1 MQIPK
6 RFLHTASRSIAI
18 PALSAFI
25 AAVAISAVLVPAA
38 LAQAPAK
45 KVVKTEADLP
55 RFNYPLATTAT
66 ELLQSD
72 DATFNAFA
80 AKVRADVDS
89 VLNDYDIQDH
99 AALRDLI
106 GEKLQLALLAGDDDA
121 ALKAI
126 ARLRELQDKP
136 DAKLMTGVQITAIIQ
151 AARETGKSSGP
162 EFAAAFA
169 KDYAAALNSM
179 PWEVVGNRIKE
190 LKSSAEIVTP
200 ALILGSVQANVEPA
214 VTKSHQLSNDLA
226 WGLIGVRV
234 SLKRI
239 LPLKD
244 STVAVL
250 TADVSAHNVQKAD
263 IWADRDVTLSPA
275 DKLTPVNVAIWDSGS
290 DLALFGDR
298 VITDPHPTPTTDPHD
313 IAFDLKGFP
322 DHGYLMPLTEE
333 QQKQYPGMRDEL
345 KGFSDL
351 QLSIDSPE
359 ASALKK
365 KLGSL
370 APSEVGAF
378 IEQLEMFA
386 QYSHGTHVAGIAS
399 RGNPA
404 IRLASG
410 RITFDYHN
418 VPLAPSEELSR
429 RAAEDSQKYVDWFKK
444 NHIRVVN
451 MSWGGGPADDEAA
464 LEKNGLGKD
473 AADRKAIAAKLF
485 AIEREGLYNAIKNAP
500 EILFICAAGNS
511 DSNSTFIEDIP
522 SSFKL
527 PNLVAVG
534 AVDQA
539 GDEASFTSYGPTVLV
554 DANGYQVESVVPGG
568 AKIRMSGTSMASPNA
583 VNLAAKL
590 IALDPNLTPEQTIH
604 LMVEGATASADGRR
618 HNLNPK
624 RSVELLQQMQAAGK

>member
-1 MQIPK
+1 MDFP
-6 RFLHTASRSIAI
+6 SRLLRVATRSLAI
-18 PALSAFI
+18 PALFALA
-25 AAVAISAVLVPAA
+25 AAVPFPGSMIPAV

-55 RFNYPLATTAT
+55 RFNYPLTTSAT

-72 DATFNAFA
+72 DATFGAFA

-89 VLNDYDIQDH
+89 VFNDYDIQDH
-99 AALRDLI
+99 AALRDLV
-106 GEKLQLALLAGDDDA
+106 GVKLQLALFAGDDDA
-121 ALKAI
+121 ALKTI
-126 ARLRELQDKP
+126 AQLRELQDKP
-136 DAKLMTGVQITAIIQ
+136 DAKLLTGMQITAIIQ
-151 AARETGKSSGP
+151 AAKETGKNSGP
-162 EFAAAFA
+162 EFETAYQ
-169 KDYAAALNSM
+169 KDYAAELQPL
-179 PWEVVGNRIKE
+179 PWDVVGNRIKE
-190 LKSSAEIVTP
+190 AKSSAEIVTP
-200 ALILGSVQANVEPA
+200 ALILGSIQANIEPA
-214 VTKSHQLSNDLA
+214 VAKSHQLSNDLA
-226 WGLIGVRV
+226 WGLIGARFTLNRV
-234 SLKRI
+234 
-239 LPLKD
+239 LPHKQ

-250 TADVSAHNVQKAD
+250 TADVAAHNQQKTD
-263 IWADRDVTLSPA
+263 IWAERDVTLTPA

-298 VITDPHPTPTTDPHD
+298 VVTDPHPTPTTDPHD

-322 DHGYLMPLTEE
+322 DHGYLMPLTPE
-333 QQKQYPGMRDEL
+333 QQKEYPGMRDEL

-359 ASALKK
+359 ATALKQK
-365 KLGSL
+365 IASL
-370 APSEVGAF
+370 APGDVGAF

-386 QYSHGTHVAGIAS
+386 QYSHGTHVAGIAAK
-399 RGNPA
+399 GNPA

-410 RITFDYHN
+410 RLTFDYHN
-418 VPLAPSEELSR
+418 VPLPPSEELSR
-429 RAAEDSQKYVDWFKK
+429 RAAEDSQLYVDWFKK

-451 MSWGGGPADDEAA
+451 MSWGGGPQDDEAA
-464 LEKNGLGKD
+464 LEKNGMGKD

-500 EILFICAAGNS
+500 QILFICAAGNS

-554 DANGYQVESVVPGG
+554 DANGYQVESVIPGG
-568 AKIRMSGTSMASPNA
+568 AKLRMSGTSMASPNA

-604 LMVEGATASADGRR
+604 LMVEGATTSADGRR

-624 RSVELLQQMQAAGK
+624 RSVELLRQMQASTK

>member
-1 MQIPK
+1 MQFPT
-6 RFLHTASRSIAI
+6 RFLRTLSRSLAI
-18 PALSAFI
+18 PAAF
-25 AAVAISAVLVPAA
+25 ALATAVPFTGGLVPAA

-55 RFNYPLATTAT
+55 RFNYPLTTTAT

-89 VLNDYDIQDH
+89 VLNDYDVQDH
-99 AALRDLI
+99 AALRDLV
-106 GEKLQLALLAGDDDA
+106 GVELQLALVAGDDES
-121 ALKAI
+121 ALKTI
-126 ARLRELQDKP
+126 AQLRELQDKP
-136 DAKLMTGVQITAIIQ
+136 DAKLMTGMQLTAIIE
-151 AARETGKSSGP
+151 AAKETGKSSGP
-162 EFAAAFA
+162 EFAAVYQ
-169 KDYAAALNSM
+169 KDYAAELNPL
-179 PWEVVGNRIKE
+179 PWEIVGNRIKE
-190 LKSSAEIVTP
+190 AKSSAEIVSP
-200 ALILGSVQANVEPA
+200 ALIVGSIQANVEPA
-214 VTKSHQLSNDLA
+214 VAKSHQLSNELA
-226 WGLIGVRV
+226 WGLIGARV
-234 SLKRI
+234 SIKRV

-250 TADVSAHNVQKAD
+250 TADVAAHNQQKPD
-263 IWADRDVTLSPA
+263 IWADREVTLTAA

-298 VITDPHPTPTTDPHD
+298 VLTDPHPTPLTDPHD

-322 DHGYLMPLTEE
+322 DHGYLMPLTND

-351 QLSIDSPE
+351 ELSIDSPE
-359 ASALKK
+359 ATSLKK
-365 KLGSL
+365 KLGTM
-370 APSEVGAF
+370 APSEVGGF

-386 QYSHGTHVAGIAS
+386 QYSHGTHVAGIS
-399 RGNPA
+399 SKGNPA

-410 RITFDYHN
+410 RLTFDYHN

-444 NHIRVVN
+444 NHVRVVN
-451 MSWGGGPADDEAA
+451 MSWGGGPQDDESA
-464 LEKNGLGKD
+464 LEKNGIGKD

-485 AIEREGLYNAIKNAP
+485 AIERDGLYNAIKNAP
-500 EILFICAAGNS
+500 EILFICAAGNA
-511 DSNSTFIEDIP
+511 DSNSTFNEDIP

-554 DANGYQVESVVPGG
+554 DANGYQVESVIPGG
-568 AKIRMSGTSMASPNA
+568 TKIRMSGTSMASPNA

-590 IALDPNLTPEQTIH
+590 IALNPKLTPEQTIH

-624 RSVELLQQMQAAGK
+624 RSVELLQQMQASNK

>member
-1 MQIPK
+1 M
-6 RFLHTASRSIAI
+6 I
-18 PALSAFI
+18 PA
-25 AAVAISAVLVPAA
+25 V

-55 RFNYPLATTAT
+55 RFNYPLTTSAT

-72 DATFNAFA
+72 DATFGAFA

-89 VLNDYDIQDH
+89 VFNDYDIQDH
-99 AALRDLI
+99 AALRDLV
-106 GEKLQLALLAGDDDA
+106 GVKLQLALFAGDDDA
-121 ALKAI
+121 ALKTI
-126 ARLRELQDKP
+126 AQLRELQDKP
-136 DAKLMTGVQITAIIQ
+136 DAKLLTGMQITAIIQ
-151 AARETGKSSGP
+151 AAKETGKNSGP
-162 EFAAAFA
+162 EFETAYQ
-169 KDYAAALNSM
+169 KDYAAELQPL
-179 PWEVVGNRIKE
+179 PWDVVGNRIKE
-190 LKSSAEIVTP
+190 AKSSAEIVTP
-200 ALILGSVQANVEPA
+200 ALILGSIQANIEPA
-214 VTKSHQLSNDLA
+214 VAKSHQLSNDLA
-226 WGLIGVRV
+226 WGLIGARFTLNRV
-234 SLKRI
+234 
-239 LPLKD
+239 LPHKQ

-250 TADVSAHNVQKAD
+250 TADVAAHNQQKTD
-263 IWADRDVTLSPA
+263 IWAERDVTLTPA

-298 VITDPHPTPTTDPHD
+298 VVTDPHPTPTTDPHD

-322 DHGYLMPLTEE
+322 DHGYLMPLTPE
-333 QQKQYPGMRDEL
+333 QQKEYPGMRDEL

-359 ASALKK
+359 ATALKQK
-365 KLGSL
+365 IASL
-370 APSEVGAF
+370 APGDVGAF

-386 QYSHGTHVAGIAS
+386 QYSHGTHVAGIAAK
-399 RGNPA
+399 GNPA

-410 RITFDYHN
+410 RLTFDYHN
-418 VPLAPSEELSR
+418 VPLPPSEELSR
-429 RAAEDSQKYVDWFKK
+429 RAAEDSQLYVDWFKK

-451 MSWGGGPADDEAA
+451 MSWGGGPQDDEAA
-464 LEKNGLGKD
+464 LEKNGMGKD

-500 EILFICAAGNS
+500 QILFICAAGNS

-554 DANGYQVESVVPGG
+554 DANGYQVESVIPGG
-568 AKIRMSGTSMASPNA
+568 AKLRMSGTSMASPNA

-604 LMVEGATASADGRR
+604 LMVEGATTSADGRR

-624 RSVELLQQMQAAGK
+624 RSVELLRQMQASTK